1 MGLCVSVQKSS
12 EPSPTKVGL
21 SFGSKTEKHT
31 IPPSPVKEKQ
41 ANSNFSVKSQSPST
55 VKDFGSKE
63 DTFFDSQAW
72 LDSDCEDDFYSV
84 NGDFT
89 PSRGSTPV
97 HHSFSRGT
105 TPVHQALVS
114 RTPSPIPEPSPTGEK
129 KKLLEL
135 FKESIGEDPDFD
147 GQHTSGNQ
155 NVANGKP
162 EVKSTILD
170 LPPKSANGTP
180 FVSRA
185 NSVTSSACSGSTAKG
200 GDDTKGMEKPIRA
213 SRCCLLSLVSHRGR
227 RR

>member
-12 EPSPTKVGL
+12 EPMKVGL

-41 ANSNFSVKSQSPST
+41 ANGNRPVKSQSPST

-97 HHSFSRGT
+97 HHSFSGGT
-105 TPVHQALVS
+105 TPVHKALVS

-147 GQHTSGNQ
+147 EHTSGNQ
-155 NVANGKP
+155 SVASGKP
-162 EVKSTILD
+162 GVKSTILD

-180 FVSRA
+180 LVSGS
-185 NSVTSSACSGSTAKG
+185 NSVSSSGSTAKG

-213 SRCCLLSLVSHRGR
+213 SLCCLPSLVSHRGR